1 MKETH
6 PSDKLP
12 GCRSANFDT
21 KDKEENRHTFLPADM
36 SAIQVIFGGRNAQPI
51 PPGNLRFD
59 DLDGLV
65 T

>member
-1 MKETH
+1 M
-6 PSDKLP
+6 
-12 GCRSANFDT
+12 
-21 KDKEENRHTFLPADM
+21 KDKEMSRRTFLSADM

-59 DLDGLV
+59 NLDGLI